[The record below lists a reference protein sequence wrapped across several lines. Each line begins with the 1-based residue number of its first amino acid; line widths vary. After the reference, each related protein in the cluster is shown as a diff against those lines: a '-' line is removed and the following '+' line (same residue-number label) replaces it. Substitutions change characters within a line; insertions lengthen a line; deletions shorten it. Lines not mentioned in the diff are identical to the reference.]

1 MSENENND
9 GILADIRNAIN
20 RIANEP
26 EPTQQPANEQIQ
38 PTQQPTNEQIQQQQR
53 YQQQLLQQQQQFH
66 QQQQQRR
73 QLDDVDNWLSNSY
86 KINDIEKELYGF
98 GSDVQNSV
106 KRSPLYYGIG
116 VLVVIGGLYFLK
128 KNNKTEQP
136 INDYY

>member
-26 EPTQQPANEQIQ
+26 EPNNQTNTN
-38 PTQQPTNEQIQQQQR
+38 TQQPTNEQPTNEQIQQQR

-86 KINDIEKELYGF
+86 KIADIEKELYGF

-116 VLVVIGGLYFLK
+116 ALVVIGGLYFF
-128 KNNKTEQP
+128 
-136 INDYY
+136 